1 MPVRAPVI
9 RTTGLLIALLL
20 VFSLA
25 AAPGNT
31 TIPPKYLPGSCRG
44 KPDSDELSERSG
56 LVGVNHYGRALI
68 TQSTPH
74 RVRAL
79 ELLSRNRRRS
89 APWAPRLPRSPRQLL
104 RSP

>member
-20 VFSLA
+20 AFSLA

-44 KPDSDELSERSG
+44 QPDSDELSERSG
-56 LVGVNHYGRALI
+56 LTGVNHFVRALI

-79 ELLSRNRRRS
+79 ELLALNRRRS
-89 APWAPRLPRSPRQLL
+89 APWAPRSARSRRQFL
-104 RSP
+104 RPP